1 MNPQLRD
8 AFGEYLQQR
17 TPAAF
22 LAARAVLL
30 ALPSYDPWSPEL
42 AEFDQL
48 LDRQDWHGMRRRA
61 MKVIDNWMLTPYIHE
76 CLALAHQRLGDE
88 KLCALET
95 ELYSACARGILMT
108 GDGTEERPY
117 LVVRP
122 DDAYGALLFEDKK
135 WVNEREVSRAGRTL
149 RGLTCEDGAERW
161 FDLSDAQARRRL

>member
-1 MNPQLRD
+1 MNPTLRD
-8 AFGEYLQQR
+8 AFGVYLQKR
-17 TPAAF
+17 TLESF

-30 ALPSYDPWSPEL
+30 ALPSYDPWSRELPEL
-42 AEFDQL
+42 DGL
-48 LDRQDWHGMRRRA
+48 LDAQDWHAMRRRA
-61 MKVIDNWMLTPYIHE
+61 MAVIDNWMLTPYIHE
-76 CLALAHQRLGDE
+76 ALALAHQKLGDE

-122 DDAYGALLFEDKK
+122 DDAYGALLFEDRK